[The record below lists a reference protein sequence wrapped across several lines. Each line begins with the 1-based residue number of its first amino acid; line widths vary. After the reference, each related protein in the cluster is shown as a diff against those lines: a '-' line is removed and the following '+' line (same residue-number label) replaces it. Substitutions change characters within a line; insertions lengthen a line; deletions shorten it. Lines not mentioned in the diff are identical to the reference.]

1 MLSGDEVRQILETVD
16 KLQLPAELRAEEDEE
31 EEDKEEEEEYLDY
44 LQWKRFVSIDSE
56 EEEEAAD
63 LMKGLMMVARA
74 LMYQVG
80 WTT

>member
-44 LQWKRFVSIDSE
+44 LQ
-56 EEEEAAD
+56 
-63 LMKGLMMVARA
+63 
-74 LMYQVG
+74 
-80 WTT
+80 